1 MINYENKKYLG
12 YVFFAIS
19 LVFLVFTSY
28 LAFSKPYVWTDE
40 TFTLNIVKLPLN
52 ELLNLTS
59 IDVHPP
65 LYYLIYKFFIKIMN
79 FVNFKDII
87 AIGRFVSLLP
97 VYLLFALSLTK
108 IRKNFGWLT
117 AGIFTL
123 TLISMPQLMN
133 FFIELRM
140 YGWGLFFVTT
150 SFILINDMMIEK
162 ESDNIKWILLTL
174 LTLASLYTHY
184 YVAIASALIYL
195 CLLVYLIKNNKD
207 EIKKWLISVIV
218 IVIGYIPWIPVIFQ
232 QISRKIGYY
241 WIEPITFNKIVE
253 YFLFIFSP
261 DCPFIYENEPVTFSI
276 FGLLL
281 LISTIVL
288 ILKNKMDFKTKYAL
302 LGIGLCFAI
311 PIVGI
316 IISLLLRP
324 FYHPRYILPVLG
336 VFWLGISILLSKNFD
351 KKYIF
356 IPIIVIILISS
367 VVGAMTFYDNLEY
380 RQEVDTNITKCL
392 NQQIGNGNIII
403 CCQNNLQ
410 RHFSNY
416 FLENNTYLISE
427 FRSNDSYNDF
437 LNNMNVILNDLEIKQ
452 QIQSGKN
459 VFIVNLANNNNN
471 IPSKLNNYSVV
482 EVPIDIMDSKLF
494 NYTDLKIYKIDLN
507 NN

>member
-1 MINYENKKYLG
+1 
-12 YVFFAIS
+12 
-19 LVFLVFTSY
+19 
-28 LAFSKPYVWTDE
+28 
-40 TFTLNIVKLPLN
+40 
-52 ELLNLTS
+52 
-59 IDVHPP
+59 
-65 LYYLIYKFFIKIMN
+65 
-79 FVNFKDII
+79 
-87 AIGRFVSLLP
+87 
-97 VYLLFALSLTK
+97 
-108 IRKNFGWLT
+108 
-117 AGIFTL
+117 
-123 TLISMPQLMN
+123 
-133 FFIELRM
+133 
-140 YGWGLFFVTT
+140 
-150 SFILINDMMIEK
+150 
-162 ESDNIKWILLTL
+162 
-174 LTLASLYTHY
+174 
-184 YVAIASALIYL
+184 
-195 CLLVYLIKNNKD
+195 
-207 EIKKWLISVIV
+207 
-218 IVIGYIPWIPVIFQ
+218 
-232 QISRKIGYY
+232 
-241 WIEPITFNKIVE
+241 
-253 YFLFIFSP
+253 
-261 DCPFIYENEPVTFSI
+261 
-276 FGLLL
+276 
-281 LISTIVL
+281 
-288 ILKNKMDFKTKYAL
+288 MDFKSKYAL

-452 QIQSGKN
+452 QIPSGKN
-459 VFIVNLANNNNN
+459 VFIVNLANNNNNN